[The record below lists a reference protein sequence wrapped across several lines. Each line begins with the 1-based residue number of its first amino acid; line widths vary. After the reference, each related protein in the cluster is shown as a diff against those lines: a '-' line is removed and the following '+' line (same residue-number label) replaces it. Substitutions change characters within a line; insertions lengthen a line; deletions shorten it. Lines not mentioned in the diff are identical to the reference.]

1 MVQVSRFE
9 EQTLRLEKKL
19 EIEKDGNRQEKEWNE
34 QMWEVKAIEIN
45 LNVRCQQL
53 IRCLVFFSTLFWS
66 HKPIYLLPC

>member
-1 MVQVSRFE
+1 MLRKIALAAEKKKGEKKVLKSMVQVSRFE

-45 LNVRCQQL
+45 LNVRCQ
-53 IRCLVFFSTLFWS
+53 
-66 HKPIYLLPC
+66 